1 MRAALVFVGHIS
13 EAVAPR
19 VGLREGHCPEFVR
32 RGVCGDL
39 AFLTRLHVD
48 GVDAASV
55 GGVGVADGEL
65 ACVIFRLADTLGQL
79 LVLRLGL
86 NDGQLHVA
94 INQHIVGDIRLAAPS
109 TPFDTSG
116 RNAVFAKD
124 FAALDN
130 APACGSERGVDV
142 FSSGFGFVHWLSRV
156 TLLSSVKS
164 GSLM

>member
-1 MRAALVFVGHIS
+1 M
-13 EAVAPR
+13 
-19 VGLREGHCPEFVR
+19 
-32 RGVCGDL
+32 
-39 AFLTRLHVD
+39 
-48 GVDAASV
+48 
-55 GGVGVADGEL
+55 ADGEL

-109 TPFDTSG
+109 TPFDAASCD
-116 RNAVFAKD
+116 AVFAED
-124 FAALDN
+124 FATLDDALT
-130 APACGSERGVDV
+130 CCSERGIDQ
-142 FSSGFGFVHWLSRV
+142 FGFGFGFVHWLSRV